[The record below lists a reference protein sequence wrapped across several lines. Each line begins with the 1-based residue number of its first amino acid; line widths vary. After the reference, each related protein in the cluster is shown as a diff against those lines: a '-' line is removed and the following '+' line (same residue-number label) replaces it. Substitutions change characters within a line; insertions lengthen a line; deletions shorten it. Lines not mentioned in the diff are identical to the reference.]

1 MSWRSIIVFILTTSV
16 GYFLG
21 QWVAQFISW
30 VAPQYF
36 NIDPNFI
43 TNWFSKKPTLT
54 SSTLGYI
61 IYAST
66 ALVMFTLSSILTE
79 ILEPDKK

>member
-1 MSWRSIIVFILTTSV
+1 MNWRSIIVFILTTSA

-43 TNWFSKKPTLT
+43 TNWFSKKPTL
-54 SSTLGYI
+54 SSSALGYV

-66 ALVMFTLSSILTE
+66 ALVMFTISSMLTE
-79 ILEPDKK
+79 LLKPNK